1 MAEKVY
7 SPDAPAIARRP
18 SFRKTLREH
27 EASLPEDF
35 LRALEEKR
43 RQLDESIHKY
53 IAAKEREWKQFE
65 KDIRQQARTRGAG
78 SGPASSH
85 APQHD
90 ACQDDTTLSRR
101 RASSDSAHSAN
112 ESPQLR
118 GQQSS
123 AVDALLATG
132 LRRDGSAQALA
143 GMSGRRES
151 VEREKDFV
159 GLFTPSFLPAIDN
172 KRERQHERTA
182 SAPGIVEA
190 SASKN
195 SVVAIRNSLQKA
207 DSDTVIQAKA
217 KRPAHLQEGHRNS
230 SSLSL
235 AESRLLTSAMKSPA
249 PLGHAS
255 RQQKKRVSLAVGDS
269 IVAPSDNVPLPL
281 SNSSTPSHSR
291 SRSPVNDMDPVANAP
306 GTSVA
311 DFAKQPP
318 AKFSLRGENTMNG
331 LLSLASGQQGATVSE
346 SPARPPSAPSV
357 AARPSPATRS
367 PSKIDPDGDLF
378 DLDEDSDLPTP
389 RLEEEDPVPGIEGE
403 EEVMPGIGGRIDQ
416 QTTSQQPQRHETS
429 TSEPGLRPG
438 EVYDYDSEAGLVPEP
453 VPGAVPEVVQQDEH
467 AMHVEFGPT
476 GASASAQQP
485 TRPGFRR
492 PSVVSDPVFLGQDYE
507 QAEER
512 AVHEDIYGSSYSR
525 PPSKGS
531 FTGGSLGESYMAR
544 HAEEMMRV
552 RMAKQQ
558 QDVRS

>member
-90 ACQDDTTLSRR
+90 ACQDETTASRR

-132 LRRDGSAQALA
+132 LRRDGSVQALA

-195 SVVAIRNSLQKA
+195 SVAAVRSSLQKA

-217 KRPAHLQEGHRNS
+217 KRPAHLQEGQRNS
-230 SSLSL
+230 SSGSL

-291 SRSPVNDMDPVANAP
+291 SRSPVNDLDPVANAP

-331 LLSLASGQQGATVSE
+331 LLSLASGQQGAAGPE

-416 QTTSQQPQRHETS
+416 QTAPHLPQRHETS

-438 EVYDYDSEAGLVPEP
+438 EIYDYDSEAGLVPEP

-467 AMHVEFGPT
+467 AMHVEFGPM
-476 GASASAQQP
+476 GASASSQQP

-512 AVHEDIYGSSYSR
+512 AVNDDIYGSSYSR
-525 PPSKGS
+525 PPTKGS

>member
-78 SGPASSH
+78 SGPTSSH

-90 ACQDDTTLSRR
+90 ACQDETTASRR

-143 GMSGRRES
+143 GMNGRRES

-190 SASKN
+190 SASKH
-195 SVVAIRNSLQKA
+195 SVATVRSSLQKA

-217 KRPAHLQEGHRNS
+217 KRPAHLQEGQRNS
-230 SSLSL
+230 SSGSL
-235 AESRLLTSAMKSPA
+235 AESRLLTSAMKSPV

-291 SRSPVNDMDPVANAP
+291 SRSPVNDLDPVANAP

-331 LLSLASGQQGATVSE
+331 LLSLASGQPGATDQE
-346 SPARPPSAPSV
+346 SSARPPAAPSA

-367 PSKIDPDGDLF
+367 PSRIDPDGDLF

-389 RLEEEDPVPGIEGE
+389 RLEEEEPVPGIEGE
-403 EEVMPGIGGRIDQ
+403 EEITPGIGGRIDQ
-416 QTTSQQPQRHETS
+416 QMAPLQPQRHETS

-453 VPGAVPEVVQQDEH
+453 VPGAVPEVVEQDEH
-467 AMHVEFGPT
+467 AMHVEFGSI
-476 GASASAQQP
+476 GASASSQQP

-512 AVHEDIYGSSYSR
+512 AVNDDIYGSSYSR
-525 PPSKGS
+525 PPTKGS